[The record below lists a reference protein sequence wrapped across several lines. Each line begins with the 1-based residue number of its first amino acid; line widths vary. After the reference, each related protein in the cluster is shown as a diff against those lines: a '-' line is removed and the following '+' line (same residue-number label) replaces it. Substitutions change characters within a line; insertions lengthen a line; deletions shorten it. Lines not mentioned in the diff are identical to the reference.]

1 MTKKEEDRITG
12 DMLTDLLMEVATMKG
27 VQPANMRNI
36 KVDRLKGT
44 KNMQALELQLSL
56 STAGF
61 ADHEIEKFRYQYND
75 HEKFSRNS
83 LPI

>member
-44 KNMQALELQLSL
+44 KNM
-56 STAGF
+56 
-61 ADHEIEKFRYQYND
+61 
-75 HEKFSRNS
+75 
-83 LPI
+83 